1 MGTTDHRTGVVPVEE
16 LRRVVGD
23 TTAASDVRVGAAVP
37 LRVAE
42 GARGGERIRVAAD
55 ATAAPELCA
64 VLEAIADE
72 PDEDQ
77 LHRHL
82 SRMG

>member
-1 MGTTDHRTGVVPVEE
+1 VVPIEE

-23 TTAASDVRVGAAVP
+23 TTATSDVRVGAAVA

-42 GARGGERIRVAAD
+42 GARSVERIRIAAEV
-55 ATAAPELCA
+55 TAAPELRS

-72 PDEDQ
+72 PDEDR
-77 LHRHL
+77 LHQHL
-82 SRMG
+82 SRAG